1 MSRFR
6 TAKLDGQNSVG
17 MILSEYTSNSIINPT
32 REVID
37 NFGRVEQAIDGL
49 RDKALIDTEE
59 GGDGLSLH
67 RLTQEAFL
75 YNQYGLL
82 ESQNL
87 QDAFDGLV
95 ALLDRRFPGCGR
107 EKSLLDEWATCS
119 RYLPHVSAL
128 ARTFKTFLKTKFP
141 AKPIQSSEVFAVL
154 LSKAT
159 WYLQEIGELR
169 ECLDLFQIA
178 SDACEDKGGL
188 TFAYLCNTYVIVA
201 VDQNNMTEGQD
212 YSEKAIAIREAKL
225 APDDLDLAISYNNY
239 ENALLNEGRLDDSLA
254 NHALSDSIWADR
266 GRDDEVYRGLTY
278 LNTGRV
284 YSLKGDAHVAISY
297 FQKAE
302 KIFSGI
308 SNNMF
313 LIGQAFPGSLPE
325 TRLIK

>member
-1 MSRFR
+1 MMSRFR

-107 EKSLLDEWATCS
+107 ENHCWTNGPL
-119 RYLPHVSAL
+119 
-128 ARTFKTFLKTKFP
+128 
-141 AKPIQSSEVFAVL
+141 VL
-154 LSKAT
+154 
-159 WYLQEIGELR
+159 
-169 ECLDLFQIA
+169 
-178 SDACEDKGGL
+178 
-188 TFAYLCNTYVIVA
+188 
-201 VDQNNMTEGQD
+201 
-212 YSEKAIAIREAKL
+212 
-225 APDDLDLAISYNNY
+225 
-239 ENALLNEGRLDDSLA
+239 
-254 NHALSDSIWADR
+254 
-266 GRDDEVYRGLTY
+266 
-278 LNTGRV
+278 
-284 YSLKGDAHVAISY
+284 
-297 FQKAE
+297 
-302 KIFSGI
+302 GI
-308 SNNMF
+308 SRTYQ
-313 LIGQAFPGSLPE
+313 LLLEHS
-325 TRLIK
+325 RLS